1 LIHGRIEFDIVG
13 CESFAGYRK
22 KDSGA
27 WEEREGLGA
36 GVMGGEEDDEC
47 VDLFSSRYSVSIPF
61 NS

>member
-1 LIHGRIEFDIVG
+1 MG

-36 GVMGGEEDDEC
+36 GVMGGEEDDDEC